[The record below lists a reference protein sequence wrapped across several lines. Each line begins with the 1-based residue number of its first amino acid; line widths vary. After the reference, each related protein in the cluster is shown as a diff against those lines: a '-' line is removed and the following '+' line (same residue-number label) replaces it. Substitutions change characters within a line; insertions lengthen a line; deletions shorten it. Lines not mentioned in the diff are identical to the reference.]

1 MASSLQPA
9 VAVVGYPRTLPR
21 PSFAEALEHGYVLE
35 WADSFQE
42 AAGLVIDRGMCD
54 FVLIHSAGQE
64 RHALEFCRQ
73 VKAFK
78 PEVAV
83 ACVGNARCHDC
94 PASYPAGFSLLEALD
109 QVLHHARA

>member
-9 VAVVGYPRTLPR
+9 VAVVGYPRALPR
-21 PSFAEALEHGYVLE
+21 PSFAEALEHGFVLE

-54 FVLIHSAGQE
+54 FVLIHAAGQE

-73 VKAFK
+73 LKAFK
-78 PEVAV
+78 PDVPV

-94 PASYPAGFSLLEALD
+94 ADSYPSPSSLLEVVD
-109 QVLHHARA
+109 QVLHHTRA